1 MHPLGVASHVFRRRM
16 DACDKYMTPKCDDI
30 GMNTHLLALYVAA
43 VFLAMIA
50 PGPDMMFILST
61 GMRGGARAGL
71 LATLGVVSSEI
82 VQIAAV
88 AAGLSAL
95 FAEAPTAFT
104 VLRLG
109 GAAYLLYLGVQAL
122 RSARRGS
129 PLEGAESNARVS
141 GRYAYARGLLTNL
154 ANPKSVTF
162 VVALLP
168 QFVDRG
174 LGHVALQFTVLG
186 AIFIAFEILVDGT
199 VGLASGRIGNW
210 LSRRR
215 RARQALDAGSGTI
228 MVALA
233 GRLALER

>member
-1 MHPLGVASHVFRRRM
+1 
-16 DACDKYMTPKCDDI
+16 
-30 GMNTHLLALYVAA
+30 MNMHLLGLYVAA

-50 PGPDMMFILST
+50 PGPDMMFVLAT

-71 LATLGVVSSEI
+71 LAMLGVVCSEI
-82 VQIAAV
+82 VQITAV

-95 FAEAPTAFT
+95 FAEAPVAFT
-104 VLRLG
+104 VLRLC

-122 RSARRGS
+122 RSARRGG
-129 PLEGAESNARVS
+129 PLDGPQRAAVS
-141 GRYAYARGLLTNL
+141 GRYAWLRGLVTNL
-154 ANPKSVTF
+154 VNPKSVTF

-174 LGHVALQFTVLG
+174 AGHIPMQFAVLG
-186 AIFIAFEILVDGT
+186 AIFIAFEVLVDGT
-199 VGLASGRIGNW
+199 VGLASGRIGGW

-215 RARQALDAGSGTI
+215 RARQGLDAGSGTI
-228 MVALA
+228 MIALA

>member
-1 MHPLGVASHVFRRRM
+1 
-16 DACDKYMTPKCDDI
+16 
-30 GMNTHLLALYVAA
+30 
-43 VFLAMIA
+43 
-50 PGPDMMFILST
+50 
-61 GMRGGARAGL
+61 
-71 LATLGVVSSEI
+71 
-82 VQIAAV
+82 V

-95 FAEAPTAFT
+95 FAEAPVAFT

-109 GAAYLLYLGVQAL
+109 GAAYLLYLGAQAL

-129 PLEGAESNARVS
+129 PLDGPEQNARVS
-141 GRYAYARGLLTNL
+141 GRYAFARGLLTNL

-174 LGHVALQFTVLG
+174 LGHIPVQFTVLG
-186 AIFIAFEILVDGT
+186 AIFVAFEVLIDGT
-199 VGLASGRIGNW
+199 VGLASGRIGGW

-215 RARQALDAGSGTI
+215 RARQALDAGSGAI

>member
-1 MHPLGVASHVFRRRM
+1 MARMTSEGRAEPASERRE
-16 DACDKYMTPKCDDI
+16 CDD
-30 GMNTHLLALYVAA
+30 GAVNTHLLTLYVAA

-50 PGPDMMFILST
+50 PGPDMMFILAT

-71 LATLGVVSSEI
+71 LAMLGVVCSEI

-95 FAEAPTAFT
+95 FAQVPVAFT
-104 VLRLG
+104 VLRLC

-122 RSARRGS
+122 RSARRGA
-129 PLEGAESNARVS
+129 PLEDLPPGRRVS
-141 GRYAYARGLLTNL
+141 GRHAWLRGAVTNL

-168 QFVDRG
+168 QFIDRG
-174 LGHVALQFTVLG
+174 LGDVPLQFAVLG
-186 AIFIAFEILVDGT
+186 AIFVAFEVVIDGA
-199 VGLASGRIGNW
+199 VGLASGRIGGW

-215 RARQALDAGSGTI
+215 RARQALDTGSGAI

>member
-1 MHPLGVASHVFRRRM
+1 
-16 DACDKYMTPKCDDI
+16 
-30 GMNTHLLALYVAA
+30 MNIHLLELYVAA

-50 PGPDMMFILST
+50 PGPDMLFILAT
-61 GMRGGARAGL
+61 GTRGGPRAGL
-71 LATLGVVSSEI
+71 LATLGVVTSEV
-82 VQIAAV
+82 VQITAV
-88 AAGLSAL
+88 AAGLAAL
-95 FAEAPTAFT
+95 FAAAPTAFT

-122 RSARRGS
+122 RSARRGR
-129 PLEGAESNARVS
+129 PLEAPPSGERVS
-141 GRYAYARGLLTNL
+141 GRYAYLRGLVTNL
-154 ANPKSVTF
+154 VNPKSVTF

-174 LGHVALQFTVLG
+174 LGHVPLQFAVLG
-186 AIFIAFEILVDGT
+186 AIFIAFEVLIDGT
-199 VGLASGRIGNW
+199 VGLTAGRLGTW

>member
-1 MHPLGVASHVFRRRM
+1 
-16 DACDKYMTPKCDDI
+16 
-30 GMNTHLLALYVAA
+30 MNPHLLALYVAA

-50 PGPDMMFILST
+50 PGPDMMFVLAT
-61 GMRGGARAGL
+61 GMRGGPRGGL
-71 LATLGVVSSEI
+71 LATLGVASSEI

-95 FAEAPTAFT
+95 FAEVPVAFT
-104 VLRLG
+104 VLRLC

-122 RSARRGS
+122 RSARRGGA
-129 PLEGAESNARVS
+129 LEEQPPGTRMSA
-141 GRYAYARGLLTNL
+141 RYAFLRGAVTNL

-174 LGHVALQFTVLG
+174 LGHVPFQFAVLG
-186 AIFIAFEILVDGT
+186 AIFVAFEILVDGT
-199 VGLASGRIGNW
+199 VGLAAGRAGGW
-210 LSRRR
+210 LARRR

>member
-1 MHPLGVASHVFRRRM
+1 MS
-16 DACDKYMTPKCDDI
+16 
-30 GMNTHLLALYVAA
+30 THLLALYVAA

-50 PGPDMMFILST
+50 PGPDMMFVLAT

-95 FAEAPTAFT
+95 FAEAPVAFT

-129 PLEGAESNARVS
+129 PLEDSQPGARVS
-141 GRYAYARGLLTNL
+141 WRYAYLRGAVTNL
-154 ANPKSVTF
+154 VNPKSVTF

-174 LGHVALQFTVLG
+174 LGHIPLQFAVLG
-186 AIFIAFEILVDGT
+186 AIFVAFEVLVDGT
-199 VGLASGRIGNW
+199 VGLASGRIGGW

>member
-1 MHPLGVASHVFRRRM
+1 MDGRLLG
-16 DACDKYMTPKCDDI
+16 
-30 GMNTHLLALYVAA
+30 LYVAA
-43 VFLAMIA
+43 VFVAMIA
-50 PGPDMMFILST
+50 PGPDMMFILAT

-71 LATLGVVSSEI
+71 LAMLGVVSSEI

-95 FAEAPTAFT
+95 FAEVPVAFT
-104 VLRLG
+104 VLRLC

-129 PLEGAESNARVS
+129 PLEASQPTARVS
-141 GRYAYARGLLTNL
+141 GPYAYLRGAITNL

-168 QFVDRG
+168 QFVDRR
-174 LGHVALQFTVLG
+174 LGDIPLQFAVLG
-186 AIFIAFEILVDGT
+186 AIFVAFEVLVDGT
-199 VGLASGRIGNW
+199 VGLTSGRIGAW
-210 LSRRR
+210 LSRCR
-215 RARQALDAGSGTI
+215 RARQALDAGSGTV

>member
-1 MHPLGVASHVFRRRM
+1 VNG
-16 DACDKYMTPKCDDI
+16 
-30 GMNTHLLALYVAA
+30 HLLALYVLA

-50 PGPDMMFILST
+50 PGPDMLFVLAV
-61 GMRGGARAGL
+61 GVRGGPRAGL
-71 LATLGVVSSEI
+71 LAALGAASSEI
-82 VQIAAV
+82 VQITAV

-95 FAEAPTAFT
+95 FAAAPAAFT
-104 VLRLG
+104 VLRLC

-129 PLEGAESNARVS
+129 PVNAAPTAALPS
-141 GRYAYARGLLTNL
+141 GRYAYLRGFLTNL
-154 ANPKSVTF
+154 VNPKMVTF
-162 VVALLP
+162 AVAFLP

-174 LGHVALQFTVLG
+174 LGHVPLQFTVLG
-186 AIFIAFEILVDGT
+186 AIFVAFEVLVDGA
-199 VGLASGRIGNW
+199 VGLTAGRLGAW

-215 RARQALDAGSGTI
+215 RARQALDVGSGTI

>member
-1 MHPLGVASHVFRRRM
+1 
-16 DACDKYMTPKCDDI
+16 
-30 GMNTHLLALYVAA
+30 MNCHLLALYVAA

-95 FAEAPTAFT
+95 FAEAPMAFT
-104 VLRLG
+104 ALRLG

-122 RSARRGS
+122 RSARHGS
-129 PLEGAESNARVS
+129 PLEDAGPAARVS
-141 GRYAYARGLLTNL
+141 GRYAYLRGLVTNL

-174 LGHVALQFTVLG
+174 LGHVPLQFAVLG
-186 AIFIAFEILVDGT
+186 AIFVGFEILVDGT
-199 VGLASGRIGNW
+199 VGVASGRIGRW
-210 LSRRR
+210 LSERR

-228 MVALA
+228 MIALA

>member
-1 MHPLGVASHVFRRRM
+1 MTARR
-16 DACDKYMTPKCDDI
+16 KCEHSA
-30 GMNTHLLALYVAA
+30 MNTHLLALYVAA

-95 FAEAPTAFT
+95 FAEAPVAFT

-109 GAAYLLYLGVQAL
+109 GAAYLLYLGLQAL

-129 PLEGAESNARVS
+129 PLEGPQPSERVS
-141 GRYAYARGLLTNL
+141 GRYAYVRGLLTNL

-168 QFVDRG
+168 QFIDRG
-174 LGHVALQFTVLG
+174 LGHIPLQFMVLG
-186 AIFIAFEILVDGT
+186 AIFIAFEVLVDGT
-199 VGLASGRIGNW
+199 VGLASGRIGSW

>member
-1 MHPLGVASHVFRRRM
+1 
-16 DACDKYMTPKCDDI
+16 
-30 GMNTHLLALYVAA
+30 MNIHLLELYVAA

-50 PGPDMMFILST
+50 PGPDMLFILAT
-61 GMRGGARAGL
+61 GTRGGPRAGV
-71 LATLGVVSSEI
+71 LATLGVVTSEV
-82 VQIAAV
+82 VQITAV
-88 AAGLSAL
+88 AAGLAAL
-95 FAEAPTAFT
+95 FAAAPTAFT

-122 RSARRGS
+122 RSARRGR
-129 PLEGAESNARVS
+129 PLEAPPGGERVS
-141 GRYAYARGLLTNL
+141 GRYAYLRGLVTNL
-154 ANPKSVTF
+154 VNPKSVTF

-174 LGHVALQFTVLG
+174 LGHVPLQFAVLG
-186 AIFIAFEILVDGT
+186 AIFIAFEVLIDGT
-199 VGLASGRIGNW
+199 VGLTAGRLGTW